1 MAEQYGYFNGLA
13 YDEDFPAQRIAALVP
28 NGVYQNGSQVL
39 ADGSMKLQVTPGRAW
54 INGYFYRSDEAVE
67 VTVPTAHPSLP
78 RKDAVVLRW
87 DLPEKVMG
95 VCVVEGTP
103 ANNPQPPALR
113 RDSQV
118 YDLQLALVKVETG
131 AIALTQSA
139 VQDTRTDKAVCGYT
153 QGFDQMDFSQL
164 MAQLDAWA
172 EEYRTGKN
180 EEFQRWFDTIKDQ
193 LTDNVAGSLQ
203 AQINQITES
212 KGQPGGIAGQDA
224 LQALADSRGQAD
236 GIATLD
242 GAGKLAQMPTAGD
255 VGADAAG
262 SAAAVQTALGSHTGN
277 KQNPHGVTATQVGA
291 ALAGHTHTAAQVG
304 AVPLSGGNASISGG
318 LTAGGTVRANYFCAS
333 AGQGLRYQKD
343 AATQTEIIFGNGGNT
358 YLPNQNV
365 YATYQMFQNNGKPV
379 GDYEVGSWTPN
390 CAQLNISSKS
400 GRYVRVGK
408 IVYVQFEICISS
420 TNTSGSELDLYG
432 LPFMSDSIGI
442 GNLFYTNVCFYA
454 NGVTS
459 NPSPSV
465 FPGCYASNTHFKL
478 MGFWDG
484 RPWTLSSHEV
494 SGSGGA
500 IISGGIVYRIA

>member
-180 EEFQRWFDTIKDQ
+180 EEFQGWFDTIKDQ

-224 LQALADSRGQAD
+224 LQA
-236 GIATLD
+236 
-242 GAGKLAQMPTAGD
+242 
-255 VGADAAG
+255 
-262 SAAAVQTALGSHTGN
+262 ALGSHTGN
-277 KQNPHGVTATQVGA
+277 KQNPHGVTAAQVGA

-390 CAQLNISSKS
+390 CAQLNIGSKS
-400 GRYVRVGK
+400 GRYVRIGK
-408 IVYVQFEICISS
+408 LVYAQFEIHISS
-420 TNTSGSELDLYG
+420 SKTNGGEMEFSG
-432 LPFMSDSIGI
+432 LPYTSDSFGV
-442 GNLFYTNVCFYA
+442 GNLFYTNVCFYINA
-454 NGVTS
+454 SS
-459 NPSPSV
+459 NNPAPSV
-465 FPGCYASNTHFKL
+465 FPGCYAGSNWFRL
-478 MGFWDG
+478 MGFSGG
-484 RPWTLSSHEV
+484 RPWTLSGREV
-494 SGSGGA
+494 SGSGDDV
-500 IISGGIVYRIA
+500 ITGGIVYRIA

>member
-67 VTVPTAHPSLP
+67 VTVPIAHPSLP

-164 MAQLDAWA
+164 MAQLDTWA

-180 EEFQRWFDTIKDQ
+180 EEFQGWFDTIKDQ

-262 SAAAVQTALGSHTGN
+262 SAAAVQAALGSHTGN
-277 KQNPHGVTATQVGA
+277 KQNPHGVTAAQVGA

-390 CAQLNISSKS
+390 CAQLNIGSKS
-400 GRYVRVGK
+400 GRYVRIGK
-408 IVYVQFEICISS
+408 LVYAQFEIHISS
-420 TNTSGSELDLYG
+420 TKTNGGEMEFSG
-432 LPFMSDSIGI
+432 LPYTSDSFGV
-442 GNLFYTNVCFYA
+442 GNLFYTNVCFYINA
-454 NGVTS
+454 SS
-459 NPSPSV
+459 NNPAPSV
-465 FPGCYASNTHFKL
+465 FPGCYAGSNWFRL
-478 MGFWDG
+478 MGFSGG
-484 RPWTLSSHEV
+484 RPWTLSGREV
-494 SGSGGA
+494 SGSGDDV
-500 IISGGIVYRIA
+500 ITGGIVYRIA

>member
-39 ADGSMKLQVTPGRAW
+39 AGGSMKLQVTPGRAW

-180 EEFQRWFDTIKDQ
+180 EEFQGWFDTIKDQ

-277 KQNPHGVTATQVGA
+277 KQNPHGVTAAQVGA

-304 AVPLSGGNASISGG
+304 AAPSSHTHTAAQVGARPSSWMPTLGDLGIRFGTWTPKAKGWTLASSSKGYYAKIGRWVHLSFDLAITGRSGTDSVVINNLPFSPAS
-318 LTAGGTVRANYFCAS
+318 TS
-333 AGQGLRYQKD
+333 AGSVSYYN
-343 AATQTEIIFGNGGNT
+343 FG
-358 YLPNQNV
+358 V
-365 YATYQMFQNNGKPV
+365 
-379 GDYEVGSWTPN
+379 
-390 CAQLNISSKS
+390 
-400 GRYVRVGK
+400 
-408 IVYVQFEICISS
+408 
-420 TNTSGSELDLYG
+420 
-432 LPFMSDSIGI
+432 
-442 GNLFYTNVCFYA
+442 YA
-454 NGVTS
+454 NGSTS
-459 NPSPSV
+459 SPFSALSTCIYSGDSGFYFV
-465 FPGCYASNTHFKL
+465 GNYAERS
-478 MGFWDG
+478 W
-484 RPWTLSSHEV
+484 RVAAHE
-494 SGSGGA
+494 GLG
-500 IISGGIVYRIA
+500 ISGTVELVGSISYLTDD